1 VKYKVVIPTWD
12 EGVLTCEM
20 VNGKEVV
27 IHAPKNMAWAIGKP
41 TTEVF
46 HLYTYLGRNNGG
58 TVIEPLHPKRKL
70 RVVRKKRRV
79 IRIRRK

>member
-1 VKYKVVIPTWD
+1 MKYKVVIPNWY

-27 IHAPKNMAWAIGKP
+27 IHAPKHMAWAIGKP
-41 TTEVF
+41 TQEAFAFYGYRKGATI
-46 HLYTYLGRNNGG
+46 TQIAG
-58 TVIEPLHPKRKL
+58 KKKL

-79 IRIRRK
+79 IRIRRKK